1 MRRLVLLGLLAA
13 CGLPSAARAQ
23 ALGPEYWSVPATP
36 PDCRIG
42 PSLLDAGSVALGR
55 TDRGHLLRGVA
66 FPQETAYA
74 FTWEYRNWS
83 TPSPPWRRYGTQ
95 KLVLTVECVLY
106 RYRLRHPDL
115 ARVGVA
121 DLSLRR
127 GGKFGP
133 GYGGEGHASHQN
145 GLDADVPYPR
155 LDGCECAPLDAQDVD
170 PVLAQELVS
179 AFVRAGARY
188 VFVSPM
194 LYRRGLLHGPRG
206 VVVPLVSH
214 DDHLHVRIRP

>member
-1 MRRLVLLGLLAA
+1 M
-13 CGLPSAARAQ
+13 
-23 ALGPEYWSVPATP
+23 
-36 PDCRIG
+36 
-42 PSLLDAGSVALGR
+42 
-55 TDRGHLLRGVA
+55 
-66 FPQETAYA
+66 
-74 FTWEYRNWS
+74 
-83 TPSPPWRRYGTQ
+83 
-95 KLVLTVECVLY
+95 LTLECVLY
-106 RYRLRHPDL
+106 GYHLRHPDA

-127 GGKFGP
+127 GGPFGK

-188 VFVSPM
+188 VFVSPV
-194 LYRRGLLHGPRG
+194 LYRRGLIHGPRRI
-206 VVVPLVSH
+206 VVPLASH